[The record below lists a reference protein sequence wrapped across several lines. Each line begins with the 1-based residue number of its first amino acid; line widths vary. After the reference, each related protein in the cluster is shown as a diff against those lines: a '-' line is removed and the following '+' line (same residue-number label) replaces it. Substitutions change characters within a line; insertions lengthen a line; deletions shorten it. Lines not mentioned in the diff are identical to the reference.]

1 MPDNIFD
8 VPRFGRF
15 GRTFQL
21 KIESA
26 SDLKHAEKLD
36 EALWVATAAPI
47 LSLTDCDQ
55 VLLQILDTDADGR
68 IIADDVQA
76 AIKWLFE
83 TFKNTDRVTQ
93 KSSILS
99 LADINTENTDG
110 KRLVDAAKTALH
122 RLGKADS
129 SEIDLGQVRGTLES
143 KKQLP
148 VGENGVILPTAT
160 EDPALKEF
168 IQAIIKTLVGADHPS
183 GAKGVDAPSVDKFV
197 ELAKAWLDWQ
207 AKGQLPEDGT
217 VTPIMPLG
225 HATPDA
231 FAKVQAIRAKL
242 DQYYAQCR
250 LLLFDPATK
259 DKFTTHFSKLEG
271 PDLADPV
278 KIAALLEAAPL
289 SAAHPD
295 LTLNLDEKINPAF
308 TARVKALESVA
319 EAILGGQDLHTLSFD
334 QWSTILEKLKP
345 YEAWVTSKPGAQVEP
360 LGVDKLTQY
369 LDPALATK
377 AKELIATSKDV
388 AESNNNLRLVEK
400 AILFQSLMIRFVNNF
415 ISMPELFDI
424 KTAAMFEMGTLVMD
438 GRRFNLCIK
447 VHNRAEHA
455 SFAGTGGTFIMYVE
469 CVLKNNLEKME
480 LAVPVTAGLKGN
492 VSVGKRGIYI
502 DRQNREWNARAVQI
516 IENPISF
523 EEAIVSP
530 FIRLG
535 AMITG
540 KIESL
545 AGNAQKSFD
554 ESANKAISA
563 IESGKPPIAAPPAAA
578 PAAAPA
584 GSQLPGL
591 LVGGGLAFAA
601 VSSAF
606 AYIISTLVNLH
617 LYKVIIGL
625 TIALMMIFAPIL
637 LLAWIRLR
645 KRDLSAILEGSTWA
659 INARL
664 RMTHRLSLELTE
676 TPPYPKNA
684 SGTPGQYFKY
694 LVGVLIF
701 LIILGIGSIA
711 YFDYQAQAEKE
722 RQALMAAKIEALRVE
737 KEKTD
742 QKKKD
747 DEKADQKKKDDEKS
761 ATTQPAGT
769 QPAPTPA
776 PAPAPAPKAP

>member
-1 MPDNIFD
+1 MADPILN

-21 KIESA
+21 KIETA
-26 SDLKHAEKLD
+26 ADLKHAEKLD

-47 LSLTDCDQ
+47 LSLTDCDP

-83 TFKNTDRVTQ
+83 TFKNTDRVTE
-93 KSSILS
+93 KSTILS

-110 KRLVDAAKTALH
+110 KRLVEAAKTALT
-122 RLGKADS
+122 RLGKPDS
-129 SEIDLGQVRGTLES
+129 TEIDLTQVRGTLES

-160 EDPALKEF
+160 EDLALREF
-168 IQAIIKTLVGADHPS
+168 IEAIVKTLVGADHPS
-183 GAKGVDAPSVDKFV
+183 GAKGVDAATVDKFV
-197 ELAKAWLDWQ
+197 ELAKAWLDWH
-207 AKGQLPEDGT
+207 AKGQLDDTGT
-217 VTPIMPLG
+217 PTEIMPLG

-231 FAKVQAIRAKL
+231 FAKIQAIRAKL

-259 DKFTTHFSKLEG
+259 DKFTTHFAKLEG
-271 PDLADPV
+271 PDLADPA
-278 KIAALLEAAPL
+278 KINALLEAAPL
-289 SAAHPD
+289 SPAHPD
-295 LTLNLDEKINPAF
+295 MTLNLDEKINPAF
-308 TARVKALESVA
+308 IARVQGLESVA
-319 EAILGGQDLHTLSFD
+319 EAIIGKNLHTLSLD
-334 QWSTILEKLKP
+334 HWNTILARFKP

-360 LGVDKLTQY
+360 LGEEKLTQY
-369 LDPALATK
+369 LDPALTAK
-377 AKELIATSKDV
+377 AKELIASSKDV

-400 AILFQSLMIRFVNNF
+400 ALLFQSLFLRFVNNF
-415 ISMPELFDI
+415 VSMPELFDI

-455 SFAGTGGTFIMYVE
+455 AIAGTGGTFIMYVE
-469 CVLKNNLEKME
+469 CILKNNLEKME

-492 VSVGKRGIYI
+492 VAVGKRGVYI

-523 EEAIVSP
+523 QEAIFAP

-540 KIESL
+540 KIESM
-545 AGNAQKSFD
+545 AGSAQKSFD
-554 ESANKAISA
+554 DSANQAITA
-563 IESGKPPIAAPPAAA
+563 VQTVPTAKPPAPGPAA
-578 PAAAPA
+578 PAAP
-584 GSQLPGL
+584 SQLPGL

-601 VSSAF
+601 ISSAA
-606 AYIISTLVNLH
+606 AYIINTLLGLY
-617 LYKVIIGL
+617 LYKIIIGI
-625 TIALMMIFAPIL
+625 TIAVITVMGPIL
-637 LLAWIRLR
+637 LLAWLKLR

-676 TPPYPKNA
+676 TPPYPKDA
-684 SGTPGQYFKY
+684 TGTPGHHLKFLIY
-694 LVGVLIF
+694 VLIAV
-701 LIILGIGSIA
+701 LLLGVGAIA
-711 YFDYQAQAEKE
+711 YFDYRAHAEKDLQDLIDAKLKE
-722 RQALMAAKIEALRVE
+722 QRAAA
-737 KEKTD
+737 
-742 QKKKD
+742 
-747 DEKADQKKKDDEKS
+747 A
-761 ATTQPAGT
+761 ATQPAGVAT
-769 QPAPTPA
+769 GADAT
-776 PAPAPAPKAP
+776 KK